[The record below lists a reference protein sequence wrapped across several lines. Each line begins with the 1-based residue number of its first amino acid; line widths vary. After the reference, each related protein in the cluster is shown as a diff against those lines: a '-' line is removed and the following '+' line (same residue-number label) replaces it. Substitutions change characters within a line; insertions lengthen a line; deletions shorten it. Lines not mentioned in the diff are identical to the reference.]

1 VGLEV
6 TAQPIDREIE
16 LSLTEA
22 SPQQQSAIVSQ
33 FASEQI
39 AEALKA
45 DQQALGQP
53 PRYTITIDGHANAAL
68 ETARADSTITVEFQ
82 LFNDVLTWIDDQ
94 LIQHSPVGQAHDP
107 HPGLYQKSH
116 ELLADGVLTDPQGV
130 VPYAEEYVFVNTAPY
145 ARKIETG
152 ESSQAPDGVYQAVAV
167 LAARRFGNIAKIT
180 FEYRAPVEAAAGGA
194 RNLFNPAV
202 VVKTRGG

>member
-1 VGLEV
+1 MALTIQAE
-6 TAQPIDREIE
+6 PIDRDIE

-33 FASEQI
+33 FASDQI
-39 AEALKA
+39 AEALKV
-45 DQQALGQP
+45 DQQALGQT
-53 PRYTITIDGHANAAL
+53 PRYTVTVDGRANAPL
-68 ETARADSTITVEFQ
+68 TTARADSTITVEFQ

-94 LIQHSPVGQAHDP
+94 LIQNSPVGQTHDP

-116 ELLADGVLTDPQGV
+116 ELLADGVPTDPHGIIPDAV
-130 VPYAEEYVFVNTAPY
+130 EYVFVNTAPY

-167 LAARRFGNIAKIT
+167 LAARRFSSIAKIT
-180 FEYRAPVEAAAGGA
+180 FEYRAAVSASSSRAGNA
-194 RNLFNPAV
+194 FNPAV

>member
-1 VGLEV
+1 MGLEV
-6 TAQPIDREIE
+6 TAQPIDRDIE

-53 PRYTITIDGHANAAL
+53 PRYTITVDGHANAAL

-116 ELLADGVLTDPQGV
+116 ELLADGVQTDPHGII
-130 VPYAEEYVFVNTAPY
+130 PYAEEYVFVNTAPY

-167 LAARRFGNIAKIT
+167 LAARRFASIAKIT
-180 FEYRAPVEAAAGGA
+180 FEYRATVEATSGRAG
-194 RNLFNPAV
+194 NLFNPAV
-202 VVKTRGG
+202 VVKTSGG